1 MYNFSITGGY
11 IMDDVNLSIAIN
23 ILNKK
28 IADLNVKIA
37 KENNKKLEDDLNKLL
52 EIKKEIYKGDKSLV
66 KYVIDDVKRK

>member
-1 MYNFSITGGY
+1 
-11 IMDDVNLSIAIN
+11 MDDVNLSIAIN